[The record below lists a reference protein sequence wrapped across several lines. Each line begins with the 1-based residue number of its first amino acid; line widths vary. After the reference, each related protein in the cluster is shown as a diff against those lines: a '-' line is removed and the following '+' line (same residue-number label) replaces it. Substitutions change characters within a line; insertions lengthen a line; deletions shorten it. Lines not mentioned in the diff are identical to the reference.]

1 MSDCHSAIMGSIP
14 VHLGAGAVVQWCA
27 SICKIERRGFDT
39 HRRLLG
45 VNDGMA
51 EKVRQ

>member
-27 SICKIERRGFDT
+27 CVRRTQRRGFDT

-51 EKVRQ
+51 ERVRQ